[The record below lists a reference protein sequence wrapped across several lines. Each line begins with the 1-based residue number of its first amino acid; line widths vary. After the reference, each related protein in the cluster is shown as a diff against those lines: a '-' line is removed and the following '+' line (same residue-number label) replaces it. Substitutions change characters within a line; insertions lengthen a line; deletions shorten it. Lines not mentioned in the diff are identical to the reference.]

1 MTTTTPASG
10 LRRPL
15 PRLVRLLPPAL
26 LALVALLL
34 PYLLPGDRW
43 VRVAALALIYIALA
57 SGLNILVGL
66 TGLLDLGFI
75 AFFIVGAYTTAILT
89 VRLFIDQLGF
99 EPESLWWLFPVS
111 LVAALLLAGLA
122 GAIIGYPT
130 LRARGDYLAIM
141 TLAFGEIVRIVSIN
155 WIDLTGGSVGI
166 RNIPPFGIGGIELVS
181 PAANYYVVLAMV
193 VVVLAA
199 LAGVIASPIGRAW
212 VAIREDELVASSMG
226 IRTRRYKLLAY
237 VCGASIAGVTGV
249 FFAHMQQFINPDSF
263 TLEDNFI
270 VLSLVI
276 LGGAGTYWG
285 PVVGATLWI
294 FFQAI
299 ARDWT
304 IVQEH
309 PEFRTGLLA
318 LIVVV
323 LMILRPGGIVSRRLK
338 LTRSAG
344 AGAGAGTAAPAV
356 VPDARG
362 GAASPVTPDA
372 PPTQTATA
380 PAREAGPAAGT
391 PVLVVDGVGR
401 TFGGLTA
408 LGSVGFEVR
417 RGEILGLMGPNGAG
431 KSTLL
436 NVLSGVTKPSRGSI
450 TFYGDRIDGLESD
463 RVSVKG
469 VARTFQTV
477 RLFWDMTVL
486 ENLLVGAHE
495 RLRGWVPAFALR
507 LPKHRHDEAVALA
520 DADELLRFTGV
531 AGERSRRASA
541 LSYDSQRR
549 VEIARALMTKPRLL
563 LLDEPAA
570 GMNES
575 ETRAL
580 AALISAIRDA
590 GTDVVLIEHDMDLLM
605 SVSDRIVVLD
615 HGEVIATGTPDE
627 VRRDPAVLEAYLG
640 SGA

>member
-1 MTTTTPASG
+1 MTTTTPASA

-15 PRLVRLLPPAL
+15 PRLVRLIPPAL
-26 LALVALLL
+26 LALVAVLL

-199 LAGVIASPIGRAW
+199 LAGVIASPVGRAW

-323 LMILRPGGIVSRRLK
+323 LMIVRPGGIVSRRLK

-344 AGAGAGTAAPAV
+344 VPTAARAAAPTAG
-356 VPDARG
+356 VPDAL
-362 GAASPVTPDA
+362 GATDAHPPTTDA
-372 PPTQTATA
+372 PPTEA
-380 PAREAGPAAGT
+380 AGPASGT

-436 NVLSGVTKPSRGSI
+436 NVLSGVTKPSRGTI

-463 RVSVKG
+463 RVSVRG

-507 LPKHRHDEAVALA
+507 LPKHRRDEAAALA
-520 DADELLRFTGV
+520 DAGELLRFTGV
-531 AGERSRRASA
+531 ADDRSRRASA
-541 LSYDSQRR
+541 LSYDAQRR

-580 AALISAIRDA
+580 ASLITSIRDA

-615 HGEVIATGTPDE
+615 HGEVIATGTPEE